1 MTKQIEA
8 TINSAHDSV
17 TALNAILADLGQSAK
32 QVNGLTRNVSS
43 PEGLPAIL
51 KRTDDVL
58 ANLQV
63 AMKDLT
69 QASARMPAITRNV
82 EGSTANLPAL
92 LTQTQLTA
100 QQLEQLL
107 AQMRGLWLLGGNA
120 GPPAPS
126 AERLPTTEVRP

>member
-1 MTKQIEA
+1 M
-8 TINSAHDSV
+8 
-17 TALNAILADLGQSAK
+17 
-32 QVNGLTRNVSS
+32 
-43 PEGLPAIL
+43 PAIL

-107 AQMRGLWLLGGNA
+107 AQMRGLWLLGGGNA

>member
-1 MTKQIEA
+1 
-8 TINSAHDSV
+8 
-17 TALNAILADLGQSAK
+17 
-32 QVNGLTRNVSS
+32 VNGLTRDVSA
-43 PEGLPAIL
+43 PQGLPAIL

-58 ANLQV
+58 TNLQA

-107 AQMRGLWLLGGNA
+107 TQMRGMWLLGGSNNA

-126 AERLPTTEVRP
+126 TERLPTSEVRP